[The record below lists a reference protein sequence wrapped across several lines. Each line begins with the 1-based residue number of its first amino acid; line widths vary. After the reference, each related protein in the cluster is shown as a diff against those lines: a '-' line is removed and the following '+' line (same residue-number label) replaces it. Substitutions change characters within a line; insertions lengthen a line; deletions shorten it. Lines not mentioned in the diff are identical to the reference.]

1 MALTI
6 RDMMAGPSFG
16 CGTTPYRK
24 NVSEMDAGGPGSGR
38 HPEEGSK
45 KESPSCW
52 GCGHDYKSR
61 WSAKDLVPHPTE
73 KGFKVCPG
81 CYEEI
86 TQGDEDS
93 MVKAAGT
100 SEGATKGWDT
110 RGRGKA
116 MHDVLLNR
124 GFKLRNRG
132 KQENSYR
139 RSSGSSLHV
148 ITTTPSGWQ
157 HDYGSLRTGNVVT
170 NAEGTDEKDLD
181 AYLGKR
187 GFGK

>member
-1 MALTI
+1 MAMTI

-24 NVSEMDAGGPGSGR
+24 NVSEMDS
-38 HPEEGSK
+38 
-45 KESPSCW
+45 
-52 GCGHDYKSR
+52 
-61 WSAKDLVPHPTE
+61 
-73 KGFKVCPG
+73 
-81 CYEEI
+81 
-86 TQGDEDS
+86 
-93 MVKAAGT
+93 AGT

-148 ITTTPSGWQ
+148 VTTTPSGWQ